1 MNILFPSI
9 LTANHDPIV
18 SLLLLFAFLLALWG
32 AGLIWFQGPDQAWL
46 RLALAAAWLLWL
58 AGCVL
63 WGWRPGHLGAAWGLW
78 LASLAAMLLRW
89 LGLHPSNARDWADD
103 VARPLHM
110 QPLGGWSATRQRLA
124 LERVRNFRWR
134 GEEDYDP
141 HWEPRSYDLAR
152 LVSVDMAASY
162 WMGPAIAHTLVS
174 FGFDDGEQLVFSIE
188 IRKRRGEQFSGLAG
202 FFRRYELALIAAD
215 ERDILAV
222 RTNVRGE
229 QVYLYRVVMPQA
241 VMRELFVAYAREAE
255 ALRERPRFYNTL
267 TANCTTIVWQLAR
280 RVGARLPLDWRLLA
294 SGYLPEYLRD
304 LGVLTPGQALEQ
316 LRADGDITARAKA
329 WVAPQPMDDRTA
341 SIAFSRAIRTGMPAQ
356 PGQAAENMPD

>member
-1 MNILFPSI
+1 MRLSM
-9 LTANHDPIV
+9 
-18 SLLLLFAFLLALWG
+18 SLLLLFATVVLALWG
-32 AGLIWFQGPDQAWL
+32 TGLIWFQGPGRAG
-46 RLALAAAWLLWL
+46 RRTALAALWL
-58 AGCVL
+58 AWLGGCVL
-63 WGWRPGHLGAAWGLW
+63 WGWSPQRMATAWGPW
-78 LASLAAMLLRW
+78 LASLAAMLCWWSGLR
-89 LGLHPSNARDWADD
+89 PSNARDWADD

-110 QPLGGWSATRQRLA
+110 QPLGPWSRGRQRLA

-134 GEEDYDP
+134 SEADYDP
-141 HWEPRSYDLAR
+141 RWERRSYDLAR
-152 LVSVDMAASY
+152 LASVDVAASY

-188 IRKRRGEQFSGLAG
+188 IRKRRGEQFNALAG
-202 FFRRYELALIAAD
+202 FFRRYELALVAAD

-229 QVYLYRVVMPQA
+229 QVHLYRVAMPRE

-255 ALRERPRFYNTL
+255 ALRGQPRFYNTL

-304 LGVLTPGQALEQ
+304 LGVLTPGHTLEQ
-316 LRADGDITARAKA
+316 LRAAGDITARAGA
-329 WVAPQPMDDRTA
+329 WVAPPQADDRA
-341 SIAFSRAIRTGMPAQ
+341 AGIAFSRAIRAGMPPLPAQ
-356 PGQAAENMPD
+356 ATEKTPE